1 MDIPLIQTLSL
12 TPLVSV
18 SSVNLTGFDFN
29 SAMSLFCLYL
39 PVLIFDPIQCMPNKI
54 LCKKYSWK
62 IRRSKQFL
70 SVIIKIHC

>member
-1 MDIPLIQTLSL
+1 MQTLSL

-54 LCKKYSWK
+54 LCKKYS
-62 IRRSKQFL
+62 
-70 SVIIKIHC
+70 